1 MPRNVKKWSIIFL
14 IASLIGIGILAWP
27 SIQWMHKNVT
37 AISKRYDSNMS
48 PVIFIPGS
56 SATQNRFDGLI
67 DKLNDRRGKRHSL
80 LKVTVHTNDRIS
92 YSGSIRP
99 RDNEPFIVV
108 GFENNKDGYSNIKKQ
123 AKWFSIAFNALA
135 KKYQFNNFKA
145 IGHSNGGLVY
155 TMYLENYFN
164 RDDISIK
171 KLMTIGSPY
180 NFSETS
186 LSHKTQMLSDF
197 IKQRKKIP
205 KTLSVYSIIG
215 TQNFDNDGI
224 VPARSAEAGKYIYQG
239 QAQHYTEITVTGND
253 AQHSDLPQNQ
263 QIINLIEQYILAK
276 NKPRDDQNQD
286 TH

>member
-37 AISKRYDSNMS
+37 AISKRHDSNMS

-135 KKYQFNNFKA
+135 KKYQFDNFKA

>member
-37 AISKRYDSNMS
+37 AISKRHDSNMS

-186 LSHKTQMLSDF
+186 LSHETQMLSDF

>member
-37 AISKRYDSNMS
+37 AISKRHDSNMS

-215 TQNFDNDGI
+215 TQNFDNDWI

-276 NKPRDDQNQD
+276 TKPRDDQNQD

>member
-37 AISKRYDSNMS
+37 AISKRHDSNMS

-123 AKWFSIAFNALA
+123 AKWFSIAFNVLA

>member
-37 AISKRYDSNMS
+37 AISKRHDSNMS

-215 TQNFDNDGI
+215 TQNFDNDGV

>member
-37 AISKRYDSNMS
+37 AISKRHDSNMS

-224 VPARSAEAGKYIYQG
+224 VPARSAEAGKYVYQG

>member
-1 MPRNVKKWSIIFL
+1 M
-14 IASLIGIGILAWP
+14 GILAWP

-37 AISKRYDSNMS
+37 AISKRHDSNMS
-48 PVIFIPGS
+48 PVIFISGS

>member
-37 AISKRYDSNMS
+37 AISKRHDSNMS

-263 QIINLIEQYILAK
+263 QIINLIEQYILVK

>member
-14 IASLIGIGILAWP
+14 IASLVGIGILAWP

-37 AISKRYDSNMS
+37 AISKRHDSNMS

>member
-37 AISKRYDSNMS
+37 AISKRHDSNMS

-80 LKVTVHTNDRIS
+80 LKVRVHTNDRIS

-276 NKPRDDQNQD
+276 TKPRDDQNQD

>member
-37 AISKRYDSNMS
+37 AISKRHDSNMS

-253 AQHSDLPQNQ
+253 AQQSDLPQNQ

>member
-37 AISKRYDSNMS
+37 AISKRHDSNMS

-239 QAQHYTEITVTGND
+239 QAQHYIEITVTGND

-276 NKPRDDQNQD
+276 TKPRDDQNQD

>member
-37 AISKRYDSNMS
+37 AISKRHDSNMS

-205 KTLSVYSIIG
+205 KTL
-215 TQNFDNDGI
+215 
-224 VPARSAEAGKYIYQG
+224 
-239 QAQHYTEITVTGND
+239 
-253 AQHSDLPQNQ
+253 
-263 QIINLIEQYILAK
+263 
-276 NKPRDDQNQD
+276 
-286 TH
+286 

>member
-37 AISKRYDSNMS
+37 AISKRHDSNMS

-108 GFENNKDGYSNIKKQ
+108 GFENNKDGYSTIKKQ

>member
-37 AISKRYDSNMS
+37 AISKRHDSNMS

-56 SATQNRFDGLI
+56 SATQNRFNGLI

>member
-37 AISKRYDSNMS
+37 AISKRHDSNML

>member
-37 AISKRYDSNMS
+37 AISKRHDSNMS

-286 TH
+286 AH

>member
-27 SIQWMHKNVT
+27 SIQWMHKSVT
-37 AISKRYDSNMS
+37 AISKRHDSNMS

-56 SATQNRFDGLI
+56 GATQNRFDGLI

>member
-37 AISKRYDSNMS
+37 AISKRHDSNMS

-276 NKPRDDQNQD
+276 NKSRDDQNQD

>member
-37 AISKRYDSNMS
+37 AISKRHDSNMS

-171 KLMTIGSPY
+171 KLMTIGPPY

-276 NKPRDDQNQD
+276 TKPRDDQNQD

>member
-37 AISKRYDSNMS
+37 AISKRHDSNMS

-164 RDDISIK
+164 RDNISIK

>member
-37 AISKRYDSNMS
+37 AISKRHDSNMS

-108 GFENNKDGYSNIKKQ
+108 GFENNKDGYNNIKKQ

>member
-37 AISKRYDSNMS
+37 AISKRHDSNMS

-155 TMYLENYFN
+155 IMYLENYFN

>member
-37 AISKRYDSNMS
+37 AISKRHDSNMS

-253 AQHSDLPQNQ
+253 AQHFDLPQNQ

>member
-37 AISKRYDSNMS
+37 AISKRHDSNML

-99 RDNEPFIVV
+99 RDNEPFIVI

-171 KLMTIGSPY
+171 KLITIGSPY

>member
-37 AISKRYDSNMS
+37 AISKRHDSNMS

-276 NKPRDDQNQD
+276 NKPRDDQNQN

>member
-37 AISKRYDSNMS
+37 AISKRHDSNMS

-224 VPARSAEAGKYIYQG
+224 VPARSTEAGEYIYQG

>member
-37 AISKRYDSNMS
+37 AISKRHDSNMS

-123 AKWFSIAFNALA
+123 AKWFFIAFNALA

-186 LSHKTQMLSDF
+186 LSYKTRMLSDF

-224 VPARSAEAGKYIYQG
+224 VPAWSAEAGKYIYQG

>member
-37 AISKRYDSNMS
+37 AISKRHDSNMS

-276 NKPRDDQNQD
+276 TKPRDDQNQD

>member
-14 IASLIGIGILAWP
+14 ITSLIGIGILAWP

-37 AISKRYDSNMS
+37 AISKRHDSNMS

>member
-1 MPRNVKKWSIIFL
+1 
-14 IASLIGIGILAWP
+14 
-27 SIQWMHKNVT
+27 MH
-37 AISKRYDSNMS
+37 
-48 PVIFIPGS
+48 
-56 SATQNRFDGLI
+56 
-67 DKLNDRRGKRHSL
+67 
-80 LKVTVHTNDRIS
+80 
-92 YSGSIRP
+92 
-99 RDNEPFIVV
+99 
-108 GFENNKDGYSNIKKQ
+108 
-123 AKWFSIAFNALA
+123 
-135 KKYQFNNFKA
+135 
-145 IGHSNGGLVY
+145 
-155 TMYLENYFN
+155 LENYFN

>member
-37 AISKRYDSNMS
+37 AISKRHDSNMS

-123 AKWFSIAFNALA
+123 AKWFSIVFNALA

-276 NKPRDDQNQD
+276 TKPRDDQNQD